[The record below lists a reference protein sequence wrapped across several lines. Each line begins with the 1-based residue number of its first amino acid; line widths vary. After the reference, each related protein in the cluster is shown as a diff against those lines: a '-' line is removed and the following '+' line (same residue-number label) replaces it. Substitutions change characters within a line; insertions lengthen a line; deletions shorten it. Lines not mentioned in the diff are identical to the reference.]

1 MTFPTGQN
9 LTKCGVTC
17 DETSETLNV
26 EKLCAKEQCKVESQP
41 PVTEPSTPFVFFPC
55 LFCGGGGGGDDDD
68 GSDGPGDDG
77 DGSSSN
83 FPLIPPII
91 PFLPPLLPFFPP
103 IVPIIAGTGPG
114 GGGGGPGSG
123 VKPTPGPGSPP
134 PIPVPIIITVPPG
147 APEPITA
154 GGTVLPGTNFTQTP
168 VYCGNATHRQIVVDQ
183 STLPELMYIC
193 MLTANGTYAWVPHCP
208 CNGAAA
214 NATVWYYNTSVL
226 YQQGSTLYVSN
237 SSQMIVEGATYLG
250 GPVYVGGEVT
260 FNSTA
265 SFCPTTG
272 NGTSLKANRIESC
285 TNGPVDFPEG
295 ISIGGVPLVPSNTTA
310 IFNNGS
316 VLLTNGSTLYIS
328 NSSTFITDGSSTF
341 NGPTTFTTPVTL
353 VDVTVS
359 NSFAFCPAGSQVARF
374 KQIGGCGGPLLV
386 TANGL
391 LTLNA
396 TQVQVLATSLVAL
409 ALEATEGRFGDIISN
424 DLIGSRVNF
433 PNGLQSCS
441 VPIVA
446 NTFSSCDGISR
457 VVIAPGVETPVVT
470 TERINSTTPIV
481 ISGPSV
487 SIVAPS
493 GVAMDTLSVLDIYV
507 GEVRQ
512 IDNIGLPVPFPDGIS
527 TPLQTVGAQTVTTQT
542 VSSQTISTETISGS
556 APILYS
562 DNTTTSLVIN
572 PGAFCTGGTLLAAR
586 VTPGGGYAEFLS
598 GNSGCASGLQFSVQV
613 TPSAACPNR
622 MVCMIGRY
630 STNPPIESI
639 NDNPKFYKVLLG
651 RELTGFAI
659 WSELAPLFSQ
669 RYNFDWTCTCT

>member
-55 LFCGGGGGGDDDD
+55 LFCGGGGDDD
-68 GSDGPGDDG
+68 GSDGPGDDS
-77 DGSSSN
+77 DGSDSN
-83 FPLIPPII
+83 FPFIPPIV

-103 IVPIIAGTGPG
+103 IVPIVAGAGPG

-134 PIPVPIIITVPPG
+134 PIPVPIVITVPPG

-193 MLTANGTYAWVPHCP
+193 MITANGTYAWVPHCP

-214 NATVWYYNTSVL
+214 NTTVWYYNTSVL

-250 GPVYVGGEVT
+250 GPVYVAGEVT

-272 NGTSLKANRIESC
+272 NGTSIKANRIESC

-295 ISIGGVPLVPSNTTA
+295 ISIGGVPLTPSNTSS

-328 NSSTFITDGSSTF
+328 NSSSLTVDGT
-341 NGPTTFTTPVTL
+341 TTFTGPL
-353 VDVTVS
+353 S
-359 NSFAFCPAGSQVARF
+359 FCPSTPEVAVF
-374 KQIGGCGGPLLV
+374 KRIGGCNGNPVILQYGFTSEAPSAVNEALTINGPDLTVNAPAQFTSTVQVCSQPLKTNTLSSCGGALLV

-396 TQVQVLATSLVAL
+396 TQVQVIASSLVAPV
-409 ALEATEGRFGDIISN
+409 LEAPQGRFTDIISA
-424 DLIGSRVNF
+424 DGLGTAVNF
-433 PNGLQSCS
+433 P
-441 VPIVA
+441 
-446 NTFSSCDGISR
+446 DGIT
-457 VVIAPGVETPVVT
+457 TPTLDVT
-470 TERINSTTPIV
+470 TLTVVGVPSPFYTTASASGLYLVPRTSTATLCVDYVP
-481 ISGPSV
+481 PSTLLAFSLTFV
-487 SIVAPS
+487 RVGSTKFVYWTWSSTAFFLPPSIEFTTGNVCLTA
-493 GVAMDTLSVLDIYV
+493 TLSSSPNTLAAYLLPAAYRPATNYQIAVPAIQTTFIGPFHTIV
-507 GEVRQ
+507 FSTGELS
-512 IDNIGLPVPFPDGIS
+512 ILSPLAGTSPFPDG
-527 TPLQTVGAQTVTTQT
+527 
-542 VSSQTISTETISGS
+542 TIDFYL
-556 APILYS
+556 P
-562 DNTTTSLVIN
+562 
-572 PGAFCTGGTLLAAR
+572 TLSY
-586 VTPGGGYAEFLS
+586 V
-598 GNSGCASGLQFSVQV
+598 
-613 TPSAACPNR
+613 
-622 MVCMIGRY
+622 
-630 STNPPIESI
+630 
-639 NDNPKFYKVLLG
+639 
-651 RELTGFAI
+651 
-659 WSELAPLFSQ
+659 
-669 RYNFDWTCTCT
+669 

>member
-1 MTFPTGQN
+1 
-9 LTKCGVTC
+9 
-17 DETSETLNV
+17 
-26 EKLCAKEQCKVESQP
+26 VESQP

-441 VPIVA
+441 ASVNVSA
-446 NTFSSCDGISR
+446 LRSCTPGTPLSLPDG
-457 VVIAPGVETPVVT
+457 VT
-470 TERINSTTPIV
+470 TTE
-481 ISGPSV
+481 
-487 SIVAPS
+487 
-493 GVAMDTLSVLDIYV
+493 LSA
-507 GEVRQ
+507 
-512 IDNIGLPVPFPDGIS
+512 
-527 TPLQTVGAQTVTTQT
+527 TT
-542 VSSQTISTETISGS
+542 VSSATVKADSYISRDILGSPPSFPNGLFSPSVVRISSAGS
-556 APILYS
+556 LARQPNAVVNYAGGVGLVA
-562 DNTTTSLVIN
+562 NGVLVVIN
-572 PGAFCTGGTLLAAR
+572 F
-586 VTPGGGYAEFLS
+586 
-598 GNSGCASGLQFSVQV
+598 ASGTFDTSV
-613 TPSAACPNR
+613 
-622 MVCMIGRY
+622 
-630 STNPPIESI
+630 TNPVIIPMSNNAITADDTPVRFSLFDI
-639 NDNPKFYKVLLG
+639 NAASTVLYTVAVGGVSVGLANLTFYSPSFPAPNLAFRALV
-651 RELTGFAI
+651 EVFA
-659 WSELAPLFSQ
+659 
-669 RYNFDWTCTCT
+669 Y

>member
-1 MTFPTGQN
+1 
-9 LTKCGVTC
+9 
-17 DETSETLNV
+17 
-26 EKLCAKEQCKVESQP
+26 
-41 PVTEPSTPFVFFPC
+41 
-55 LFCGGGGGGDDDD
+55 
-68 GSDGPGDDG
+68 
-77 DGSSSN
+77 
-83 FPLIPPII
+83 
-91 PFLPPLLPFFPP
+91 
-103 IVPIIAGTGPG
+103 
-114 GGGGGPGSG
+114 
-123 VKPTPGPGSPP
+123 
-134 PIPVPIIITVPPG
+134 
-147 APEPITA
+147 
-154 GGTVLPGTNFTQTP
+154 
-168 VYCGNATHRQIVVDQ
+168 
-183 STLPELMYIC
+183 
-193 MLTANGTYAWVPHCP
+193 
-208 CNGAAA
+208 
-214 NATVWYYNTSVL
+214 
-226 YQQGSTLYVSN
+226 
-237 SSQMIVEGATYLG
+237 
-250 GPVYVGGEVT
+250 
-260 FNSTA
+260 
-265 SFCPTTG
+265 
-272 NGTSLKANRIESC
+272 
-285 TNGPVDFPEG
+285 
-295 ISIGGVPLVPSNTTA
+295 
-310 IFNNGS
+310 
-316 VLLTNGSTLYIS
+316 
-328 NSSTFITDGSSTF
+328 
-341 NGPTTFTTPVTL
+341 
-353 VDVTVS
+353 
-359 NSFAFCPAGSQVARF
+359 
-374 KQIGGCGGPLLV
+374 
-386 TANGL
+386 
-391 LTLNA
+391 
-396 TQVQVLATSLVAL
+396 VQVLATSLVAL